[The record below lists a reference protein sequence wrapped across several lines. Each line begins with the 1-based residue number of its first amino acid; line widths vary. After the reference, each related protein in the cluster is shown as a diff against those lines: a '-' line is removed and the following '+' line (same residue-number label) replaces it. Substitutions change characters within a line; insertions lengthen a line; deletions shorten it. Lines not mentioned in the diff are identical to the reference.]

1 MTEKGHLP
9 DYEQPASFYLGKKYE
24 LAGKRLLDDKVL
36 YDAKDLTTHAMC
48 VGMTG
53 SGKTGLCLALLE
65 EAALDGIPAICLD
78 PKGDLGNLL
87 LAFPELSG
95 ADFQPWIE
103 PSEASRKGMQS
114 DEYAEQT
121 ANKWREGLA
130 SWDQQPERIQRYRD
144 SVDMT
149 IYTPASNA
157 GVPMTVLKSF
167 DAPPEEVINDAEVM
181 RERVA
186 GAASGLLTLMG
197 INADP
202 LTSREHI
209 LLANIFD
216 AAWRKG
222 HSLDLPS
229 IIRSIQNPPMDKVG
243 VFDLES
249 FYPANERLKLSM
261 SLNNLLASPG
271 FAGWLEGQPL
281 DIKSLLYTGQG
292 KPRLSIISIAH
303 LNDSERMF
311 FVTILLNELLSW
323 MRTQPGTTTLRAL
336 FYMDEVYGYFP
347 PSAKPPSKPP
357 MMVLLKQ
364 ARAFGLG
371 VVLATQN
378 PVDLDY
384 KGLSNI
390 GTWFLGRL
398 QTARDKDRVLEGLE
412 GAAAQTGMKF
422 DRGAMEQ
429 TLAALGSRVFLMN
442 NVHDDAPTIFQSR
455 WAMSFLR
462 GPLSREHIQTLMKDR
477 RQELLPAAPHRKNS
491 RFFQPSRTF
500 VRRHCEQ
507 CWFCSQVETAEPW
520 PPDHSQ

>member
-1 MTEKGHLP
+1 MTEKGNLP
-9 DYEQPASFYLGKKYE
+9 DYEQPASFYLGRKYE

-87 LAFPELSG
+87 LAFPKLSG
-95 ADFQPWIE
+95 ADFKPWIE
-103 PSEASRKGMQS
+103 PSEASRKGMEPA
-114 DEYAEQT
+114 EYAEQT

-130 SWDQQPERIQRYRD
+130 SWDQQPERIQRYLD
-144 SVDMT
+144 SVDMA

-157 GVPMTVLKSF
+157 GIPMTVLKSF
-167 DAPPEEVINDAEVM
+167 DAPPKEVIEDAEVM

-202 LTSREHI
+202 LTSRGHI

-222 HSLDLPS
+222 QCLDLPS
-229 IIRSIQNPPMDKVG
+229 IIRSIQNPPIDKVG

-281 DIKSLLYTGQG
+281 DIKSLLYNQG
-292 KPRLSIISIAH
+292 FKIAGARKQRREARKAEA
-303 LNDSERMF
+303 D
-311 FVTILLNELLSW
+311 
-323 MRTQPGTTTLRAL
+323 QPA
-336 FYMDEVYGYFP
+336 
-347 PSAKPPSKPP
+347 
-357 MMVLLKQ
+357 
-364 ARAFGLG
+364 
-371 VVLATQN
+371 
-378 PVDLDY
+378 
-384 KGLSNI
+384 
-390 GTWFLGRL
+390 
-398 QTARDKDRVLEGLE
+398 
-412 GAAAQTGMKF
+412 
-422 DRGAMEQ
+422 
-429 TLAALGSRVFLMN
+429 
-442 NVHDDAPTIFQSR
+442 
-455 WAMSFLR
+455 
-462 GPLSREHIQTLMKDR
+462 
-477 RQELLPAAPHRKNS
+477 PAAPQLAMGFDRMDNAERLAHVRKELQEVLGLIQAL
-491 RFFQPSRTF
+491 RPAAPA
-500 VRRHCEQ
+500 VAKPKAKK
-507 CWFCSQVETAEPW
+507 AEG
-520 PPDHSQ
+520 